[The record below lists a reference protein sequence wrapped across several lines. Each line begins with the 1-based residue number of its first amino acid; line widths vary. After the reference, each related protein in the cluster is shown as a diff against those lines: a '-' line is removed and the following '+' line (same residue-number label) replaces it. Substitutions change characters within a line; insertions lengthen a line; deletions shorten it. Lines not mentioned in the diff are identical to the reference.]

1 MLPITRGDISL
12 RRGYFAQTRTVYHS
26 VLVNLERAS
35 GVLARWPFLCNVTD
49 VHCLVVRAIPEIN
62 IQGEGAALELFSHAW
77 LGLCAINLCAWWV
90 MLKMLFY
97 AWWVHLLGIK

>member
-1 MLPITRGDISL
+1 M
-12 RRGYFAQTRTVYHS
+12 HS
-26 VLVNLERAS
+26 VCVHALCERAQVCPS
-35 GVLARWPFLCNVTD
+35 VY
-49 VHCLVVRAIPEIN
+49 VHSVVRAIPEIT
-62 IQGEGAALELFSHAW
+62 IWGTGAALELFSHAW